1 MVTNEPTS
9 DPVHTEA
16 DKKIKIKSGKI
27 IKLLQILMLCIGSHL
42 MYKNRGKVSKS
53 EIQIFTTPVG

>member
-16 DKKIKIKSGKI
+16 DKEIKIKSGKI

-42 MYKNRGKVSKS
+42 TYKNRG
-53 EIQIFTTPVG
+53 